1 MESGDDQSKH
11 AEHDGPHAREARAV
25 RSLASA
31 SWREGVLA
39 RAMELEALSAW
50 LTRDLEPEKS
60 RELAEAIAGHL
71 DAARRAATEKTRWYR
86 LSADRSLFERATSN
100 LDVAEAEL
108 LNFAPPRYLV
118 GVMPSLLNKVERHLN
133 SDDPRRQEFERIA
146 QRLGVKDPEHPLL
159 RDADRQTLTKQE
171 ETISQ
176 QRGKIVSAVRG
187 ANSEAR
193 RNQLSVST
201 FRNIVAGTTLVI
213 TVLAGGIAVL
223 GFFNPTT
230 IPLCFQPEKSGQTLV
245 VCPTAQSTLVTTT
258 QQSRPAAPDVD
269 DVIMRTVGRED
280 LFIIE
285 LVGLAAASVAAV
297 NAIRVLRGSTD
308 PWGLSVALAALKLPT
323 GALTAFLGILLMRG
337 QFVPGLGA
345 LDAPGQILAWAA
357 VFGYAQRLFT
367 RLVDQQAYSV
377 LDPVRNADKGN

>member
-1 MESGDDQSKH
+1 LT
-11 AEHDGPHAREARAV
+11 RAK
-25 RSLASA
+25 
-31 SWREGVLA
+31 
-39 RAMELEALSAW
+39 ELQALSAW
-50 LTRDLEPEKS
+50 LTRDLESDES
-60 RELAEAIAGHL
+60 RELAEAIATHL
-71 DAARRAATEKTRWYR
+71 DAARRAATEKTRWYQ

-100 LDVAEAEL
+100 LDTAEAEL
-108 LNFAPPRYLV
+108 LNFAPPRYLI
-118 GVMPSLLNKVERHLN
+118 GVMPSLLNRVERHLN

-176 QRGKIVSAVRG
+176 QRGTIVSAVHG
-187 ANSEAR
+187 ADSEAR

-213 TVLAGGIAVL
+213 TVLAAGIAVL

-245 VCPTAQSTLVTTT
+245 VCPTAQSTLVATTP
-258 QQSRPAAPDVD
+258 QSRPVAPDVD
-269 DVIMRTVGRED
+269 DVIMRTVRRED

-285 LVGLAAASVAAV
+285 LVGIAAASVAAV
-297 NAIRVLRGSTD
+297 NAIRVLRGSSD

-323 GALTAFLGILLMRG
+323 GALKAFLGILLMRG
-337 QFVPGLGA
+337 QFVPGLGT
-345 LDAPGQILAWAA
+345 LDASGQILAWAA
-357 VFGYAQRLFT
+357 VFGYAQQLFT

-377 LDPVRNADKGN
+377 LDPVRNADKRN